1 MKEDTAIKQLLDSF
15 YTSEQ
20 LGLRQMNIGD
30 VIKHIK
36 KFQHTEL
43 RNMQDCF
50 IAGMDFEDKKMDCE
64 KAADNY
70 VKQSYTWYLWQ
81 TL

>member
-1 MKEDTAIKQLLDSF
+1 MREDTAIKQLLDSF

-36 KFQHTEL
+36 KFQQAEL

-50 IAGMDFEDKKMDCE
+50 VEGMGLKDKIFCPE
-64 KAADNY
+64 KSADDYIQENY
-70 VKQSYTWYLWQ
+70 TYYK
-81 TL
+81 